1 MGKRE
6 DGLRA
11 RLTAWSLFVDNDS
24 TFKQYQVNPTRDEIS
39 KVLGVALLS
48 PYDRVYLGIHK
59 EALYVSLWSYDKEK
73 HGGNIVVDDDTT
85 KYVVGRFTSD
95 YNLALAG
102 FKPLP
107 TEIMKLVG
115 GDKLVDVLIDMLN
128 GTQTT
133 PKVISMAE
141 FRKAK

>member
-11 RLTAWSLFVDNDS
+11 RLTAWSLFVDNDK
-24 TFKQYQVNPTRDEIS
+24 TFKEYEVNPTRDEIS
-39 KVLGVALLS
+39 RVLSVALLS

-59 EALYVSLWSYDKEK
+59 EALYVSLWSYDEK
-73 HGGNIVVDDDTT
+73 KYDGKIVVDDDST
-85 KYVVGRFTSD
+85 KYIVGRFLAD
-95 YNLALAG
+95 YNLSLSG

-107 TEIMKLVG
+107 TEIMKMVS
-115 GDKLVDVLIDMLN
+115 GDKLLDVLIDMLN
-128 GTQTT
+128 GTQTV